1 MDISVILTREGPG
14 SIIVIIALTTAL
26 VSYAALIRWIA
37 HGGQEEERPPWE
49 RMGWPFE

>member
-1 MDISVILTREGPG
+1 MDIGAVFTSKGPG
-14 SIIVIIALTTAL
+14 GIIVIIALTTAL

-37 HGGQEEERPPWE
+37 RGGQEEKRQPWE